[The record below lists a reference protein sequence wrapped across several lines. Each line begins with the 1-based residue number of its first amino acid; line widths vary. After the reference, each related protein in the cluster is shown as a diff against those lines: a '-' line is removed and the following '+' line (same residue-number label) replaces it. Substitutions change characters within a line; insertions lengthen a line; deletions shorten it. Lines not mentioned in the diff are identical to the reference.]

1 MTMVLDQEQ
10 LQILKK
16 MSGPDRLKAAM
27 RLNRQA
33 RKIKAAY
40 LKMRH
45 SDWSEEQINAE
56 VKRIFLYART

>member
-1 MTMVLDQEQ
+1 VEQDKEQ
-10 LQILKK
+10 LAILKK
-16 MSGPDRLKAAM
+16 MSGAERLKAAM
-27 RLNRQA
+27 LLNIEA

-45 SDWSEEQINAE
+45 SDWSEDKINDE